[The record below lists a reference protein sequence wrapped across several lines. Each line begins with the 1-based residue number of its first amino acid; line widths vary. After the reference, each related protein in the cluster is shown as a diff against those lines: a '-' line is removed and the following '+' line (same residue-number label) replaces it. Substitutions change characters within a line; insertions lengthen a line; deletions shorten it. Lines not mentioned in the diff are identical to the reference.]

1 MSDIGR
7 AVMPEAHRQLASLPH
22 AVLLLEPGQAIA
34 SANPAA
40 EQFLGQSLRRL
51 AGRRLD
57 SILTV
62 ADSRLMDRIDDVETP
77 VSAREIVVGIKDRGT
92 RRIDINIAP
101 VADWPGWQLLTIHDN
116 TPSDA
121 LGADSGG
128 ADNAT
133 LRGPEIMAHE
143 IKNPLAGIR
152 GAAQLLARRLGEKDR
167 ALTDLITSEVDRI
180 VALIDRM
187 QRLSRKTPPIVEP
200 CNLHESA
207 RRAIDVLRAGDLAS
221 RGTRI
226 EEEFD
231 PSLPAVLGSPDG
243 LVQVMM
249 NLLANAREACGE
261 NAGARVIIRT
271 RFASG
276 LQLHA
281 THSGEA
287 VRLPVELRVSDNG
300 PGVPSAMREHIFEP
314 FVTTKKSGQGLGLP
328 LVRKLVR
335 DMSGRISHERDEAEG
350 WTHFRVHLPLAR
362 EPRPRAAHKKKIS
375 A

>member
-1 MSDIGR
+1 MNQ
-7 AVMPEAHRQLASLPH
+7 AVRPAMPEAHRQLASLPH

-62 ADSRLMDRIDDVETP
+62 ADSRLMNRIDDVETP

-92 RRIDINIAP
+92 RRIDINVAP

-116 TPSDA
+116 TPTDA
-121 LGADSGG
+121 FGADSGG
-128 ADNAT
+128 AENAA

-152 GAAQLLARRLGEKDR
+152 GAAQLLARRIEEKDR

-180 VALIDRM
+180 VTLIDRM
-187 QRLSRKTPPIVEP
+187 QRLSRKTPPVVEP

-207 RRAIDVLRAGDLAS
+207 RRAIDVLRAGDPAS
-221 RGTRI
+221 KGPRI

-249 NLLANAREACGE
+249 NLLVNAREACGKA
-261 NAGARVIIRT
+261 AGARVVIRT

-281 THSGEA
+281 TDSGQA

-300 PGVPSAMREHIFEP
+300 PGVPDAMREHIFEP

-335 DMSGRISHERDEAEG
+335 DMSGRISHERDETEG

-362 EPRPRAAHKKKIS
+362 ELRPRGSHKKK
-375 A
+375 AGA

>member
-1 MSDIGR
+1 MSQGARITI
-7 AVMPEAHRQLASLPH
+7 PEAHRQLASLPH
-22 AVLLLEPGQAIA
+22 AILLLEPGQAIA

-51 AGRRLD
+51 AGRTLD
-57 SILTV
+57 SVLTV
-62 ADSRLMDRIDDVETP
+62 ADARLVERIADVETP

-92 RRIDINIAP
+92 RRIDINVAP
-101 VADWPGWQLLTIHDN
+101 VADWPGWQLLTIHDS
-116 TPSDA
+116 TPTDTF
-121 LGADSGG
+121 GADSGN
-128 ADNAT
+128 ADNAA

-152 GAAQLLARRLGEKDR
+152 GAAQLLARRGDEKDR

-180 VALIDRM
+180 ATLIDRM
-187 QRLSRKTPPIVEP
+187 QRLSRKTAPVVEP
-200 CNLHESA
+200 CNLHEAA
-207 RRAIDVLRAGDLAS
+207 RRAIDVLRAGNLAS
-221 RGTRI
+221 NGPRI
-226 EEEFD
+226 QEEFD

-243 LVQVMM
+243 LVQVMI
-249 NLLANAREACGE
+249 NLLSNACEACNEEG
-261 NAGARVIIRT
+261 GGRVVIRT

-281 THSGEA
+281 TDSGRS
-287 VRLPVELRVSDNG
+287 VRLPIELRVSDNG
-300 PGVPSAMREHIFEP
+300 PGVPAAMREHIFEP

-335 DMSGRISHERDEAEG
+335 DMSGRISHERDETEG

-362 EPRPRAAHKKKIS
+362 EVRPRGPQKKKVG